1 MLERSFY
8 SHLRIINDRSIDVRD
23 SNTTVNTNHIVA
35 KVFDQEIGQG
45 FIKRI
50 DNTRLIVTVAPAFI
64 EQHFDIEEEDK
75 EEGEETV
82 EKEDDNDKE
91 KKNSSQDSLQPL
103 GRSRAN
109 TWHYT
114 KRGVGQSVSS
124 LCAQPQENSIN
135 YYRTMSVGSKP
146 YYSDTADM
154 IDKLRLE
161 HGLCSPETIDQVI
174 QSSNKCLSNVDGDF
188 QNFPTNLYI
197 EVYDCRQEDVE
208 NVLLSDKNE
217 FDHTIVNNFM
227 DDSSSCSC
235 ASTDSDEYEE
245 EHLFISSRK
254 KIIFD
259 EPGN

>member
-8 SHLRIINDRSIDVRD
+8 SHLQIINDRSIDVRD
-23 SNTTVNTNHIVA
+23 SNTTVNTNQIVA
-35 KVFDQEIGQG
+35 KVYDQEIGQG

-50 DNTRLIVTVAPAFI
+50 DNTRLIVTVAPTFI
-64 EQHFDIEEEDK
+64 EQNFDIDGEDEAVEED
-75 EEGEETV
+75 
-82 EKEDDNDKE
+82 DDNDNKDGE
-91 KKNSSQDSLQPL
+91 KKDSSQDNLQPL

-124 LCAQPQENSIN
+124 LCTQPQENSIN

-161 HGLCSPETIDQVI
+161 RDLCSPESIDQVT
-174 QSSNKCLSNVDGDF
+174 QFTNKCSNNVDGDF
-188 QNFPTNLYI
+188 QKFPTNLFI

-208 NVLLSDKNE
+208 NVLLSDKNV
-217 FDHTIVNNFM
+217 FDHSIVNNFM
-227 DDSSSCSC
+227 DDSSSCSS

-254 KIIFD
+254 RIIFD
-259 EPGN
+259 EPGT